1 MKVVDAIKLYTGFY
15 IHANIIVLNYS
26 QFWIIVNIVLLSI
39 YLYVKRAWGL
49 YFSANCVYQK
59 CWWMLS
65 VEDGVGV

>member
-39 YLYVKRAWGL
+39 YLYVERAWGL

-59 CWWMLS
+59 CWWMRS